1 MLYFRKFVVG
11 CDFIDEVL
19 GESFWV
25 NWEKSYGKNGKNRN
39 LYLIVFQMCSKT
51 GWKNSQKSCRIIW
64 TNGNF
69 VVTLH
74 PLRRKT
80 VFDI

>member
-25 NWEKSYGKNGKNRN
+25 NWEKNYGKMAKIGICN
-39 LYLIVFQMCSKT
+39 
-51 GWKNSQKSCRIIW
+51 
-64 TNGNF
+64 
-69 VVTLH
+69 
-74 PLRRKT
+74 
-80 VFDI
+80 